1 MPALLNNDIQAILE
15 VAQTDGWIIEPRAK
29 QVLNAA
35 GIQVPQFHWAQ
46 TLEDAKEKAADIGY
60 PTVAKVVSPQ
70 VIHKSDVGGV
80 IVGISNEQELTAA
93 YQHFSRMEAFSGM
106 LIEETVSGFELIIGA
121 KNDFQFGPVI
131 LLGIGGTGVEIYED
145 TTLRMAPLKPNDV
158 VSMINS
164 LKGQP
169 LLKGFRGSTP
179 LNIAELTQLMLAFSE
194 LVMSIADHIESIDL
208 NPVMCN
214 AEQCIVADARIMLN
228 PSPA

>member
-1 MPALLNNDIQAILE
+1 M
-15 VAQTDGWIIEPRAK
+15 
-29 QVLNAA
+29 LNAA